1 MSATTVSGGAV
12 WWTLIR
18 GRGSSLKLCDPYL
31 SAFGWVTTKALY
43 KSTLVLRAYKLTWR
57 SWRKWV
63 VTCEQVYSDG
73 RVSIS
78 NVTDT
83 DSGQYKCLAVSSAYR
98 QTYQWTV
105 QVSGGQF
112 GVQADWP
119 VDNWCRRREY
129 ATMFPFLSFISFLV
143 AYVRDISKA
152 SLLLTHYKILIR
164 Q

>member
-1 MSATTVSGGAV
+1 M
-12 WWTLIR
+12 
-18 GRGSSLKLCDPYL
+18 
-31 SAFGWVTTKALY
+31 
-43 KSTLVLRAYKLTWR
+43 
-57 SWRKWV
+57 

-98 QTYQWTV
+98 QTDQWTTDV
-105 QVSGGQF
+105 VVASMQQCF
-112 GVQADWP
+112 L
-119 VDNWCRRREY
+119 
-129 ATMFPFLSFISFLV
+129 FFLSFISFLV